1 MYQWDL
7 GISSCPS
14 NWVLTIPHTI
24 PTSAILHVPIIF
36 HFFENFFLNSC
47 EVYGFFNLI
56 IMNCHYAEFKIKT
69 WPILVCAHIS
79 SDMKVSM
86 FGWQTWRIRKTVRQF
101 KLYPHE
107 NKNFQVIMTPWIF
120 MAITLFIAQ
129 SAKSLII
136 KFSVS
141 STQYTAVNM
150 NTYWMYVHSIKSSW
164 HSVTHQYIQ

>member
-1 MYQWDL
+1 MNGTLESLHAPAIGYSRFLTQFQHLRYCMYQL
-7 GISSCPS
+7 YSTSLRIIS
-14 NWVLTIPHTI
+14 L
-24 PTSAILHVPIIF
+24 
-36 HFFENFFLNSC
+36 FL
-47 EVYGFFNLI
+47 VKFMGFFNLI
-56 IMNCHYAEFKIKT
+56 IMNCHHREFKIKT

-86 FGWQTWRIRKTVRQF
+86 FGWHAWRIRKTIRQF

>member
-1 MYQWDL
+1 MGPWNLFMPQQL
-7 GISSCPS
+7 GTHDSSHNS
-14 NWVLTIPHTI
+14 NICDI
-24 PTSAILHVPIIF
+24 ACPIIF

-79 SDMKVSM
+79 SDMKVSL
-86 FGWQTWRIRKTVRQF
+86 FGWHTWRIRKTIRQF

-164 HSVTHQYIQ
+164 HRVTHQYIQ